1 MFDNLAEDKLAI
13 LDLMKRII
21 DLASENGDV

>member
-13 LDLMKRII
+13 LDLMKKII